1 MARRGLALAAMACGL
16 IVVVAAQHFA
26 PLAGPPL
33 YDGVVVEDP
42 YKWLSPPAGFAG
54 GAQPAT
60 ASGAV
65 QGSQSPDLGVG
76 TPEQPP
82 QAQVFAGQGY
92 LVMPPGTTSITVSIQ
107 PVAPAS
113 QPTDGVLAGNVYRIS
128 LTSQSGAAISGQASG
143 GVTIVLRGPPNLSAA
158 KIERLAGGTWT
169 ALQTDPAGT
178 PHMFT
183 AVVTDFGDFAIVA
196 PPGWVPVNPGSSG
209 PGNAGPVGP
218 AATASGS
225 SGSSSGNSNGSG
237 PPLVPIVGIALAL
250 AVIIG
255 VGVVL
260 ARRKPPAAAAASS
273 RDRRPGPPA
282 KPNRGKPPRRRR

>member
-1 MARRGLALAAMACGL
+1 MPRRGLALAALACGL
-16 IVVVAAQHFA
+16 VVVVAAQRFA

-92 LVMPPGTTSITVSIQ
+92 LVMPPGTTSISVSIQ
-107 PVAPAS
+107 PVPPAS
-113 QPTDGVLAGNVYRIS
+113 QPTDGVIAGNVYRIS
-128 LTSQSGAAISGQASG
+128 LTNQSGAAISGQASG
-143 GVTIVLRGPPNLSAA
+143 GVTIVLRGPPNLPTAR
-158 KIERLAGGTWT
+158 IERLTAGSWT

-183 AVVTDFGDFAIVA
+183 AVVTEFGDFAIVA
-196 PPGWVPVNPGSSG
+196 PIGWVPANAGSSG
-209 PGNAGPVGP
+209 PGNAGPAGP
-218 AATASGS
+218 GATASNAPTAS
-225 SGSSSGNSNGSG
+225 SGGSAGSG
-237 PPLVPIVGIALAL
+237 SPLVPIIGMALTL
-250 AVIIG
+250 AIIIG

-260 ARRKPPAAAAASS
+260 ARRKPPAAPATSS
-273 RDRRPGPPA
+273 RARRPGPPS
-282 KPNRGKPPRRRR
+282 KPNRGTPPRRRR